1 MRSYTSI
8 LSQVSSLIQHQHTN
22 IHKVGCSLNKN
33 FIASYSYV
41 SGGSIETEKRKVI
54 DEMLRVDQAGEAAAV
69 QIYAGQMWVLKDNKR
84 AHEALN
90 RMKEGEVKHLDTVER
105 LMSTRRSRP
114 SLLLPVWRAA
124 GFALGAAT
132 ALLGKDAAMAC
143 TVAVETVISEHY
155 NSQIREM
162 LKRGLTTENEVSST
176 ATTIATIPGETV
188 STFEDKSSSDAAL
201 LRMMSKHRDEEL
213 EHHADALKMGAEN
226 APFYNTLTG
235 GIKAGCAA
243 AIVVAKRV

>member
-1 MRSYTSI
+1 MRLSYL
-8 LSQVSSLIQHQHTN
+8 LSRASNKRLSS
-22 IHKVGCSLNKN
+22 SFN
-33 FIASYSYV
+33 FTKRSYV
-41 SGGSIETEKRKVI
+41 SVSSEEREKRHVV

-69 QIYAGQMWVLKDNKR
+69 QIYAGQMWVLKGSKT
-84 AHEALN
+84 AHDVLSH
-90 RMKEGEVKHLDTVER
+90 MKEGEVKHLESVER

-132 ALLGKDAAMAC
+132 ALLGKNAAMAC
-143 TVAVETVISEHY
+143 TVAVETAISEHY
-155 NSQIREM
+155 NSQIREL
-162 LKRGLTTENEVSST
+162 LKRGMT
-176 ATTIATIPGETV
+176 AEAKPTA
-188 STFEDKSSSDAAL
+188 SADDKESSDAAL

-213 EHHADALKMGAEN
+213 EHHDKAITMGAEN
-226 APFYNTLTG
+226 APFYSTLTG